1 MSVIDGT
8 PVAAGGTGR
17 RAELRTA
24 VALVFQQPRL
34 AADPRFTLAD
44 IIAEPLRAT
53 PPPGRTARPNSP
65 RSWGSP
71 RTCSPAA
78 RTRCPTASSSA
89 PASPARSRCAARY
102 LICDETTA
110 MLDASTQAHLVARI
124 EAYREAAG
132 AGVLAISH
140 DTDLLARW
148 CGGKGR
154 VLAWPPRSGRVPRP
168 AASG

>member
-1 MSVIDGT
+1 V
-8 PVAAGGTGR
+8 
-17 RAELRTA
+17 E
-24 VALVFQQPRL
+24 
-34 AADPRFTLAD
+34 PRFESL
-44 IIAEPLRAT
+44 LGLVRHS
-53 PPPGRTARPNSP
+53 GN
-65 RSWGSP
+65 
-71 RTCSPAA
+71 AA
-78 RTRCPTASSSA
+78 LLQAVEMSI
-89 PASPARSRCAARY
+89 
-102 LICDETTA
+102 L
-110 MLDASTQAHLVARI
+110 STQAHLVARI